1 MPSADF
7 LWLYY
12 DFYVFFC
19 SSLARQFFA
28 ELLGTFALVVFGDG
42 AVAQV
47 WFFLTLFSKLHTQL
61 IR

>member
-1 MPSADF
+1 MCLLLIF
-7 LWLYY
+7 Y
-12 DFYVFFC
+12 DCFMIFMCFFC

-47 WFFLTLFSKLHTQL
+47 
-61 IR
+61 

>member
-1 MPSADF
+1 MIVLWF
-7 LWLYY
+7 LC
-12 DFYVFFC
+12 VFFC